1 MTSIGSSAFTWCE
14 SLESIYIPKGTKE
27 KFSKILGRMY
37 SEFLVEID
45 I

>member
-1 MTSIGSSAFTWCE
+1 MTSIESSAFEECE

-27 KFSKILGRMY
+27 KFSEMLFAHT
-37 SEFLVEID
+37 ELLVEID